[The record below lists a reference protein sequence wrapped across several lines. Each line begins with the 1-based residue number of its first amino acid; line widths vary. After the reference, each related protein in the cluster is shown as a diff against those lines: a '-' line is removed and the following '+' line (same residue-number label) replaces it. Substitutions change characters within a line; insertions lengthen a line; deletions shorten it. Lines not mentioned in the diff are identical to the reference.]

1 MNIIIGKE
9 FPKKVI
15 PLINNAKKSIDIIVF
30 DWRWYVN
37 DPSNP
42 VQLFNQSIVRAV
54 NRKVKVRA
62 IVNTNAILPT
72 LKSVGINVK
81 KLLGKNVVHCKIII
95 IDDIILVT
103 GSHNYTQYAFTMN
116 YEASIICSGQEEI
129 LRIRQ
134 FFNTLFLNH

>member
-1 MNIIIGKE
+1 METIIGKE
-9 FPKKVI
+9 FPTKVI
-15 PLINNAKKSIDIIVF
+15 PLINNAKKTIDIIVF
-30 DWRWYVN
+30 DWRWYIN

-54 NRKVKVRA
+54 NRGIKVRA
-62 IVNTNAILPT
+62 IVNTNAILPI

-95 IDDIILVT
+95 IDDTILIT

-116 YEASIICSGQEEI
+116 YEASIICQGPDEI
-129 LRIRQ
+129 ERFKQ
-134 FFNTLFLNH
+134 FFNNLF